1 MQNIIQIKENKI
13 PKKKYFKSFNKI
25 PKNLFYLA
33 IIELILLLTNMI
45 NIFSSLFKNNS
56 LRKLQYYDNSYNQGN
71 SGYTDSNRNNNNN
84 IKKTEAYEPINPV
97 IIVFFV
103 FFVLFLFL
111 CLYMICEIKKIAPE
125 KVSEYIKDNI
135 YKFIYM
141 ANSGFFFTAI
151 CYSPMIND
159 LSVGY
164 LTLGVSGIIFAIGS
178 IILLKN
184 LIKDTGCNC
193 FEDFTILDKLK
204 NYFRLPCYYVWPFV
218 GLTDPCC
225 EGTTYTVTTYSDGT
239 TSSTKSC
246 VECWNMFILI
256 VKRIVVFI
264 SIIFFYFF
272 LIYLTVIFLLFKL
285 FYLLITQ
292 IIKCCQNSNT
302 NNQNDNPNIPNNND
316 INSNNEISGNHQ
328 ILGNNRINS
337 NRQILDTTKK
347 LENQLVNYIIHN
359 QIQNPNPPSEE
370 IFNVK
375 NQTSNQATKLVIK
388 DESDNNL
395 PAPEMP
401 NQNID
406 KNDIINIK
414 NKEN

>member
-1 MQNIIQIKENKI
+1 MKNIIQIKENKI

-25 PKNLFYLA
+25 PINLFYLA
-33 IIELILLLTNMI
+33 IIELILLLTIVI

-56 LRKLQYYDNSYNQGN
+56 LRKLQYYDNNYNQGN
-71 SGYTDSNRNNNNN
+71 SVYTDSNRNNNNN
-84 IKKTEAYEPINPV
+84 IKKTEAYEPMNPV

-151 CYSPMIND
+151 SYSPMIND
-159 LSVGY
+159 LSIGY

-193 FEDFTILDKLK
+193 FDDFTILDKLK
-204 NYFRLPCYYVWPFV
+204 NYFRLPCDYVWPFI

-264 SIIFFYFF
+264 SIMFFYFF

-285 FYLLITQ
+285 FY
-292 IIKCCQNSNT
+292 
-302 NNQNDNPNIPNNND
+302 
-316 INSNNEISGNHQ
+316 
-328 ILGNNRINS
+328 
-337 NRQILDTTKK
+337 
-347 LENQLVNYIIHN
+347 
-359 QIQNPNPPSEE
+359 
-370 IFNVK
+370 
-375 NQTSNQATKLVIK
+375 
-388 DESDNNL
+388 
-395 PAPEMP
+395 
-401 NQNID
+401 
-406 KNDIINIK
+406 
-414 NKEN
+414 